1 MGKEDQPDREV
12 RTMSEATLV
21 PPPDDAGE
29 SDAPGED
36 GLPGAGMTG
45 TGPQNAVAPG
55 ADPDQPAPDD
65 DAAIAAPGG
74 DPGASASDLGGAS
87 DAGTLG
93 GTEFG
98 ADSSS
103 DPMPD
108 PSGTSGG

>member
-1 MGKEDQPDREV
+1 MREA
-12 RTMSEATLV
+12 SLV
-21 PPPDDAGE
+21 PPPENAGD

-36 GLPGAGMTG
+36 GLPITKLTG

-55 ADPDQPAPDD
+55 TDPDEPAPNG
-65 DAAIAAPGG
+65 DAALAAPAG

-87 DAGTLG
+87 DAGSLG

-108 PSGTSGG
+108 PSGTGG

>member
-1 MGKEDQPDREV
+1 
-12 RTMSEATLV
+12 MSETPLV
-21 PPPDDAGE
+21 PPPSDAGD

-36 GLPGAGMTG
+36 GLPITELTG

-65 DAAIAAPGG
+65 DAAVAAPGG
-74 DPGASASDLGGAS
+74 DPGASASDLGGGS
-87 DAGTLG
+87 DAGSLT

-98 ADSSS
+98 PTSGS

-108 PSGTSGG
+108 PSGTSG